1 MFTAAFSI
9 GMFSF
14 GGGVSGWTFRHFVTK
29 NGWVTE
35 GEFLADMAVAR
46 VLPGPNAANITA
58 LLGYRLLGLGG
69 ALAGLSGLLIGPF
82 ILLLA
87 IHQLYVHYHS
97 PALDAALQ
105 GAAAG
110 AIGPLAYLMVRGTI
124 HSGRTWYGIV
134 VLAGTAAAVLLRV
147 PLAIAVL
154 VALCVSLALF
164 WRFGGG
170 DDASR

>member
-14 GGGVSGWTFRHFVTK
+14 GGGVSGWTFRHFVTR

-35 GEFLADMAVAR
+35 GAFLADMAVAR

-58 LLGYRLLGLGG
+58 LLGYRLLGLPG

-87 IHQLYVHYHS
+87 IHHLYVHYHS
-97 PALDAALQ
+97 PALDASLQ

-110 AIGPLAYLMVRGTI
+110 AIGPLAYLVVRGTI
-124 HSGRTWYGIV
+124 HSGRTWYGAAL
-134 VLAGTAAAVLLRV
+134 LAGTAVAVLLNV
-147 PLAIAVL
+147 PLPLAVL
-154 VALCVSLALF
+154 AALGLSLLLF
-164 WRFGGG
+164 WRFGGD